1 MGGCSRIAYGPA
13 ALGRR
18 LGLAAAMLSL
28 LAGAASL
35 RAGEPVGASTTAEA
49 QADARRSVPLAKVD
63 PEYRQAVRDV
73 LDDPSLFRR
82 LPTNIVDCH
91 PDLFTF
97 LARNPEVLV
106 EIWRHLGVSQVKL
119 TRIDERTF
127 DIADGAGT
135 TGKLVVVEQTCEP
148 DAQNRIVMFAQGS
161 YDGKPFQRPVSA
173 DCVLVL
179 TSGSM
184 QETNGRRYVAS
195 RLDSFVKLDRMSLE
209 LVAKAV
215 HPFVGQTADRNFADT
230 LSFVSTL
237 SFTAEH
243 RPESIEKISLEV
255 EHLDQPRRKELTALA
270 YECAEAGKQ
279 WKLSRGQTS
288 ASSVRTP

>member
-1 MGGCSRIAYGPA
+1 MGGSSRTAYGQA
-13 ALGRR
+13 ALWRR
-18 LGLAAAMLSL
+18 LASTAAMLSL
-28 LAGAASL
+28 LAGAASM
-35 RAGEPVGASTTAEA
+35 RAAEPAGASTSEEAKAE
-49 QADARRSVPLAKVD
+49 ARRSVPLAKID
-63 PEYRQAVRDV
+63 PAYRQAVRAV

-97 LARNPEVLV
+97 LAQNPEVLV
-106 EIWRHLGVSQVKL
+106 EIWRHLGVSQVRL

-161 YDGKPFQRPVSA
+161 YDGKPFQKPVSA

-184 QETNGRRYVAS
+184 RETNGRRYVAS
-195 RLDSFVKLDRMSLE
+195 RLDTFVKLDRISLE

-230 LSFVSTL
+230 LSFVSNF
-237 SFTAEH
+237 SYTAEN
-243 RPESIEKISLEV
+243 RPEAIEQIAV
-255 EHLDQPRRKELTALA
+255 EAKELNQPRRTQLIKLA
-270 YECAEAGKQ
+270 YECEAAGKQ
-279 WKLSRGQTS
+279 WKLSRATTS
-288 ASSVRTP
+288 SDATMR